1 MSRRLDNALEALKAA
16 GPERSLDHLEPAVW
30 RRIEAA
36 SELSSMDWIV
46 LPVRAAAVVVAL
58 GVGVAGGG
66 FAAAAAANERPEISV
81 FSIDSRLAPSTLLD
95 EQG

>member
-16 GPERSLDHLEPAVW
+16 GSERSLDHLEPVVW

-36 SELSSMDWIV
+36 GETRSMDWIV
-46 LPVRAAAVVVAL
+46 LPVRAAAVLVAL

-66 FAAAAAANERPEISV
+66 FAASAAADEGREISV

>member
-1 MSRRLDNALEALKAA
+1 MGRGLDSELKALKAA
-16 GPERSLDHLEPAVW
+16 EPEWSLSHLEPAVW

-36 SELSSMDWIV
+36 RDARSAEWIV
-46 LPVRAAAVVVAL
+46 LPVRAATVIVAL

-66 FAAAAAANERPEISV
+66 FAASAAASDPQEISV

-95 EQG
+95 DQG

>member
-1 MSRRLDNALEALKAA
+1 MSRRLDSELEAVKAA
-16 GPERSLDHLEPAVW
+16 SPERGLDQLEPAVW

-36 SELSSMDWIV
+36 REARSADWIV
-46 LPVRAAAVVVAL
+46 LPVRAAAVIVAL

-66 FAAAAAANERPEISV
+66 FAASAAASDPQEISV

-95 EQG
+95 EEG